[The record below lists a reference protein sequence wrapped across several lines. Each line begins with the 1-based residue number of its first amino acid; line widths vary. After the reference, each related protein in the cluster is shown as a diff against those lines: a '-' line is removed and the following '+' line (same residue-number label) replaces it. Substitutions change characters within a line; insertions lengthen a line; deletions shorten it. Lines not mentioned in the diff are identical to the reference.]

1 MESFEALIMGMVEH
15 DAGHPKM
22 IQHFLKVYEFARLIG
37 KAEHLEEGLQFTLET
52 AAVVHDIGILAAKK
66 KYGSGAGKYQ
76 EKEGPAEAEK
86 LLSGLGWPPAVIER
100 VSYLVG
106 HHHTYTDI
114 DGADYQILVE
124 ADFLVNL
131 LENESSSDAKKNA
144 YERIFKTK
152 SGKNFFQLLYPEAV

>member
-76 EKEGPAEAEK
+76 EKEGPAEAENFCQDWAGRRR
-86 LLSGLGWPPAVIER
+86 LSRE
-100 VSYLVG
+100 
-106 HHHTYTDI
+106 
-114 DGADYQILVE
+114 
-124 ADFLVNL
+124 FLIWWGIIIPIRI
-131 LENESSSDAKKNA
+131 STGPIIRSWWK
-144 YERIFKTK
+144 RIFW
-152 SGKNFFQLLYPEAV
+152 